1 MSTPEPAGSQPLAPG
16 GLRPPGAP
24 GPEPERE
31 EPPVPVIEPLP
42 EAGGLRLQ
50 PARSLAPP
58 VEEPTD
64 PVEAARGRAIVRS
77 ATRNGRRVVTLRRI
91 DVGDECVVECDVYP
105 ANSLRVEP
113 VRPGPYRFGEREQGD
128 RFVEEALLALEYL
141 GCELT

>member
-1 MSTPEPAGSQPLAPG
+1 MSTPDPAGSQPLAPG

-24 GPEPERE
+24 APEPAPEAGDL
-31 EPPVPVIEPLP
+31 PIEPLP

-50 PARSLAPP
+50 PARSLAPQAD
-58 VEEPTD
+58 EPTD
-64 PVEAARGRAIVRS
+64 PVEAARGRALVRS

-105 ANSLRVEP
+105 ANSLKVEP
-113 VRPGPYRFGEREQGD
+113 VRPGPYRFAEREQGD

-141 GCELT
+141 GCELA